1 MRQVVIVG
9 AGQAGHACARALRAE
24 GFDGTILLLGAE
36 PLPPYERPPLSK
48 EVLLEEALPEIPGL
62 LPSLAGMAEWRGG
75 VEVTAI
81 DRDRRRIRTRAG
93 EEIGYDV
100 LVLATGGRAAR
111 PPLPGA
117 EDHPHLLVLRTLSDA
132 QRLRAGLRGG
142 WRHLA
147 ILGGGF
153 IGLEVAAA
161 ARLLGVAVTII
172 EAAERLCARALP
184 PMLSAWLQARHEAE
198 GTRIRLGARATA
210 VSPTAVTLADGAR
223 IEADAVLLATGLA
236 PNDGLAR
243 AAGLSCA
250 PAGGVLAD
258 AAGRTDDP
266 AVFAI
271 GDVVAWRRPGR
282 PPIRLESWAQANA
295 MGQAAARAIL
305 GLPDAPVPLPWFWS
319 TQGKTLIQMAGLAE
333 DVTETVL
340 RGDPASGAFL
350 LFLMSGQRIAQAIAV
365 NNSRDFQLA
374 RRLVERGILVPAAA
388 LADPAFSLKGAL
400 R

>member
-24 GFDGTILLLGAE
+24 GFEGHILLLGAE

-48 EVLLEEALPEIPGL
+48 EVLLEETLPEIPGL
-62 LPSLAGMAEWRGG
+62 LPSLAGMVEWRGG

-81 DRDRRRIRTRAG
+81 DRDRRRIRTREG

-117 EDHPHLLVLRTLSDA
+117 EDPRLPVLRTLADA
-132 QRLRAGLRGG
+132 QALRAGLRGG

-161 ARLLGVAVTII
+161 ARLLGVAVTVI
-172 EAAERLCARALP
+172 EAAERLCPRALP
-184 PMLSAWLQARHEAE
+184 PMLSAWLQARHAAE

-210 VSPTAVTLADGAR
+210 VSPTAITLADGSQ

-243 AAGLSCA
+243 AAGLPCA

-271 GDVVAWRRPGR
+271 GDVVAWQRPGR

-333 DVTETVL
+333 EITQMVQ
-340 RGDPASGAFL
+340 RGDPASGSFL
-350 LFLMSGQRIAQAIAV
+350 LFLMSGERIAQAIAV

-374 RRLVERGILVPAAA
+374 RRLVERGIIVPPAA